1 MGDALVLS
9 YSPVVLSA
17 CLFLN
22 SWLTK
27 FSIVPCAVAHYHELL
42 RFSIYPVG
50 LAMWAS
56 HLETIQ
62 FWGKA
67 RGEGFDSAS
76 RYSPCQGRSQPIYS
90 FISCCLLPSHGSRL
104 ASRYTTL
111 SYVLSVFTDLSAGP
125 YVYSL
130 YKDQF
135 GLKETIVAALFTT
148 GFLSGGISGYIVGQF
163 ADRYGRKT
171 ACLVFCVTYSVA
183 CLSTLV
189 PEVPI
194 LFLGRVFGGLS
205 TSLMY
210 SAFESWMVTEYH
222 KRQIEKAGTSLSS
235 MFGIMTT
242 LNSIV
247 AIFAGVFSEWLVQVT
262 NTKRAPF
269 MASAG
274 LLIIAFWVILGFWVR
289 KPQMALVNV
298 VLTEVVYR
306 PRTTVTVTSRWTPP
320 PHPSLRNLF

>member
-1 MGDALVLS
+1 
-9 YSPVVLSA
+9 
-17 CLFLN
+17 
-22 SWLTK
+22 
-27 FSIVPCAVAHYHELL
+27 
-42 RFSIYPVG
+42 
-50 LAMWAS
+50 
-56 HLETIQ
+56 
-62 FWGKA
+62 
-67 RGEGFDSAS
+67 
-76 RYSPCQGRSQPIYS
+76 
-90 FISCCLLPSHGSRL
+90 
-104 ASRYTTL
+104 
-111 SYVLSVFTDLSAGP
+111 
-125 YVYSL
+125 L

-148 GFLSGGISGYIVGQF
+148 GFLSGAISGYFVGQF

-171 ACLVFCVTYSVA
+171 ACLVFCVTYSTA

-189 PEVPI
+189 LEVPI

-274 LLIIAFWVILGFWVR
+274 LLTIAFWIILRFWVR
-289 KPQMALVNV
+289 KPQTALVNA
-298 VLTEVVYR
+298 VLTEVVHR
-306 PRTTVTVTSRWTPP
+306 LRTTVTVTSRWIPP

>member
-1 MGDALVLS
+1 M
-9 YSPVVLSA
+9 
-17 CLFLN
+17 
-22 SWLTK
+22 
-27 FSIVPCAVAHYHELL
+27 
-42 RFSIYPVG
+42 
-50 LAMWAS
+50 
-56 HLETIQ
+56 
-62 FWGKA
+62 
-67 RGEGFDSAS
+67 
-76 RYSPCQGRSQPIYS
+76 
-90 FISCCLLPSHGSRL
+90 
-104 ASRYTTL
+104 
-111 SYVLSVFTDLSAGP
+111 LSVFTDLSAGP

-242 LNSIV
+242 LNSIM

-262 NTKRAPF
+262 STKRAPF